1 MNNDGKIQRFN
12 GKWKFDVYAVD
23 GHRSVQLLQL
33 NRESQ
38 RTREKKSI
46 EAMLAVC
53 VCDCW
58 HRGRIFTMHNTFG
71 LPNRF
76 CICESMCVGCLS
88 GATEI

>member
-12 GKWKFDVYAVD
+12 RKWKFDVYAVD

-53 VCDCW
+53 VCVTVGTEGAFSPCITLL
-58 HRGRIFTMHNTFG
+58 GFRIAFVFAKV
-71 LPNRF
+71 
-76 CICESMCVGCLS
+76 CVLVV
-88 GATEI
+88 